1 MWPWQQRRT
10 EHRASATDALVAQI
24 LSAAQGST
32 TGDWRAIAA
41 LESAVSLY
49 ASAFAVSTVICE
61 DSRVTAALSP
71 SFLSMVARAL
81 IRRGEFL
88 AILEASPARGLAF
101 QTAAS
106 WDVRG
111 GPSEAE
117 WWYRADLS
125 GPSGS
130 TSRTVPSVGVIHV
143 RYAVD
148 QARAW
153 RGLSPLE
160 WASSTGALAG
170 NIELRLG
177 EEAGAP
183 VGAYLPLPR
192 ADGDDPEDADDPLS
206 DIRADIRK
214 AAGSQVLVE
223 TTSSGYGE
231 GRGGA
236 PMTDWKPNRFGA
248 NPPVTLEALRSRVGM
263 AVLSACAVPVAL
275 GMGDADGT
283 AQRESW
289 RRFVH
294 GPVAALAAIVGGELS
309 VKLDTPVSFG
319 FANLYAQ
326 DLVGRSSS
334 LARLV
339 KASMPLDEAR
349 KVCGI

>member
-1 MWPWQQRRT
+1 MRWPWQRT
-10 EHRASATDALVAQI
+10 EHRAAATDALLAQI
-24 LSAAQGST
+24 LSAAQGHT

-41 LESAVSLY
+41 LETAVSLY

-61 DSRVTAALSP
+61 NARITAALTP

-81 IRRGEFL
+81 IRRGEFCGVLDATPGRGL
-88 AILEASPARGLAF
+88 AILP
-101 QTAAS
+101 AAS

-111 GPSEAE
+111 GPSESD
-117 WWYRADLS
+117 WWYQAALS

-130 TSRTVPSVGVIHV
+130 TSRTVPSAGCVHV

-148 QARAW
+148 PARAW

-170 NIELRLG
+170 NLETRLG

-183 VGAYLPLPR
+183 VGAYLPFPR
-192 ADGDDPEDADDPLS
+192 ADGDDPDDESDPLS

-214 AAGSQVLVE
+214 AGGSQVLVE
-223 TTSSGYGE
+223 TMAAAFGE

-248 NPPVTLEALRSRVGM
+248 NPPATLEALRSNVGM
-263 AVLSACAVPVAL
+263 AVIAACGVPLAL
-275 GMGDADGT
+275 ATDADGT
-283 AQRESW
+283 SQRESW

-294 GPVAALAAIVGGELS
+294 GPVAGLAAIVGAELGR
-309 VKLDTPVSFG
+309 KLDTPVSFT
-319 FANLYAQ
+319 FAGLYAS
-326 DLVGRSSS
+326 DLTGRAAA
-334 LARLV
+334 LGRLV
-339 KASMPLDEAR
+339 KQANMPLDQAR
-349 KVCGI
+349 AVAGI